1 MAINGYLFV
10 ILYFYTIYQALKSTG
25 IKLPLL
31 VRTPKEPVKTGM
43 VSAVVLDPIV
53 RLLSAVVLNV
63 LPRIIQ

>member
-1 MAINGYLFV
+1 MS
-10 ILYFYTIYQALKSTG
+10 LYVKRFLTIYQLLKSTG

-43 VSAVVLDPIV
+43 ISATVLVPIV